1 MSLLRLGFPTFV
13 MCSNETHAAVR
24 QRLETAGLE
33 VDTVIED
40 VGEHIVET
48 EEHARVK
55 RRVNVQ
61 RMNWEEYQRCVTSHI
76 ISWLHHSRW
85 CITEHTDNLTLI
97 VLVMDM

>member
-1 MSLLRLGFPTFV
+1 MSPLTLGFPTFV

-40 VGEHIVET
+40 VAEHITET
-48 EEHARVK
+48 EGHARVK

-61 RMNWEEYQRCVTSHI
+61 RMNWDEYQR
-76 ISWLHHSRW
+76 
-85 CITEHTDNLTLI
+85 
-97 VLVMDM
+97 

>member
-24 QRLETAGLE
+24 ERLETAGLE

-76 ISWLHHSRW
+76 ISWLHHGRW
-85 CITEHTDNLTLI
+85 CITEHSNNLTLI

>member
-76 ISWLHHSRW
+76 IFWLHHGRW
-85 CITEHTDNLTLI
+85 CINEHSNNLTLI